1 MKERIEKILGLV
13 IGYLKSLNWVVLLS
27 IALFCIILAIVNN
40 IRVGE
45 GKSVEWIGTQDV
57 MEKPADIL

>member
-1 MKERIEKILGLV
+1 MKERIKKIPGLV
-13 IGYLKSLNWVVLLS
+13 IEYLKSLNWVVLLG

-45 GKSVEWIGTQDV
+45 GKSVEWIGSQDV
-57 MEKPADIL
+57 MEKPANIL